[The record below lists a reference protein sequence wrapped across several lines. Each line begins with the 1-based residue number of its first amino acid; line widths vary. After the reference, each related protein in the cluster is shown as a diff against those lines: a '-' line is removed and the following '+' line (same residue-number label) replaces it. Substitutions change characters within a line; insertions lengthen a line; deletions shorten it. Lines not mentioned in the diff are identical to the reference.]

1 MVYKNGEEFLNHLY
15 SDMHREESVMHT
27 ANKSN
32 TPVEKIEKYLNRLE
46 RVHDKASK
54 NSHKMEV
61 LKKFYYD
68 KYVIKELPD
77 SYIELQRRM
86 ARERGYGD
94 ITVTEEMKEELLAH
108 VQNEQMKSL
117 DMWIDYLTSDDAMYP
132 MWFKHYA
139 FRGMLKLNKF
149 DKEKQEFGRRSKTT
163 TEPYIEL
170 NREVLAKV
178 YDTIV
183 KVMGSTEEIS
193 EEISK
198 ALEHGESFKKLYE
211 YYLTNTGYVNRG
223 ENTDG
228 IWIKYE
234 QGDNYKPLWESLQ
247 GKNTGWCTAGEETAR
262 MQLSN
267 GDFYVYYTKDQ
278 NGEYTEPRL
287 AIRMDGKVKIGEVRG
302 VGKNQ
307 NIEECMMPIIAK
319 KLDEFPDKEQY
330 LKKVHDMELLTKIDQ
345 KVKNNLDLTKEE
357 LEFLYE
363 ISGQIEGFGYK
374 RDPRIEEIKEK
385 RNLKKDYALIFDCK
399 EENIGTSISDF
410 EDENKKIVYYV
421 GNLEYKG
428 ETVPA
433 SFRYLKYICGNAD
446 FKSLKSAM
454 GLENLQT
461 IGEGAYFKSLES
473 AIGLESLQT
482 IGEGAYFKSLESAVG
497 LESLQTIGGDAC
509 FGSLKS
515 AEGLENLQTI
525 GKSAYF
531 DALES
536 AIGLESLQTIGEGAY
551 FKSLESAVGLE
562 SLQTIGWSAEF
573 SSLVSAEGLEKLH
586 YIGESGYFNKLESAE
601 GLRSL
606 QIIGRDAHFESLVNA
621 YGLESLQTIGWSAH
635 FENLEDAEG
644 LENLKTI
651 DRKDATEF
659 KNTLVARNRMIK
671 KYYALLYHCQ
681 EENIGTKPSDL
692 EDASNNIMYYVG
704 DLSFNGSTLPDNFKN
719 LKGVVGSV
727 YFENLESAD
736 KLENLQFV
744 IGNAYFNSLRSA
756 NGLNNLR
763 VIGRSGKFDMLENA
777 YGLENL
783 QSIGGSVDFDALK
796 SAVGLG
802 NLQSIGGTANFNQ
815 LENAS
820 GLDSLQ
826 TVGDARFDNL
836 VSAKGLESLQT
847 IEVDAHFDK
856 LKSAEGLENLQTIRG
871 TAYFASLESAVG
883 LNNLQTIG
891 WFVYFES
898 LNSAEGLENLRTVN
912 GKDATELKE
921 EINNRGNIR
930 R

>member
-27 ANKSN
+27 ANKSD

-94 ITVTEEMKEELLAH
+94 ITVTEEMKEVLLAH

-183 KVMGSTEEIS
+183 KVIGFTEKIS

-198 ALEHGESFKKLYE
+198 ALENGESFKKLYE
-211 YYLTNTGYVNRG
+211 YYLTNTGYVKRV

-234 QGDNYKPLWESLQ
+234 QGDNYKPLWRSLQ
-247 GKNTGWCTAGEETAR
+247 GKTTGWCTAGEETAK

-287 AIRMDGKVKIGEVRG
+287 AIRMDGKDKIGEVRG

-330 LKKVHDMELLTKIDQ
+330 LKKVHDMEYLTKIDQ
-345 KVKNNLDLTKEE
+345 KVNDNLELTKEE

-363 ISGQIEGFGYK
+363 IKNEIEGFGYEQ
-374 RDPRIEEIKEK
+374 DPRIEEIKK
-385 RNLKKDYALIFDCK
+385 RRNIKKDYAVIFDCK
-399 EENIGTSISDF
+399 EENIGTELADF
-410 EDENKKIVYYV
+410 DDENKKIIYYI
-421 GNLEYKG
+421 GDLEYEGK
-428 ETVPA
+428 TVPT
-433 SFRYLKYICGNAD
+433 SFRHLKCISGHAV
-446 FKSLKSAM
+446 FKSLTSTK

-461 IGEGAYFKSLES
+461 VGRSLFLNSLTS
-473 AIGLESLQT
+473 AKGLENLQIVGMSAWLNSL
-482 IGEGAYFKSLESAVG
+482 I
-497 LESLQTIGGDAC
+497 
-509 FGSLKS
+509 S
-515 AEGLENLQTI
+515 AEGLENLQTV
-525 GKSAYF
+525 G
-531 DALES
+531 
-536 AIGLESLQTIGEGAY
+536 GSLY
-551 FKSLESAVGLE
+551 LKSLTSA
-562 SLQTIGWSAEF
+562 
-573 SSLVSAEGLEKLH
+573 K
-586 YIGESGYFNKLESAE
+586 
-601 GLRSL
+601 
-606 QIIGRDAHFESLVNA
+606 
-621 YGLESLQTIGWSAH
+621 
-635 FENLEDAEG
+635 
-644 LENLKTI
+644 
-651 DRKDATEF
+651 
-659 KNTLVARNRMIK
+659 
-671 KYYALLYHCQ
+671 
-681 EENIGTKPSDL
+681 
-692 EDASNNIMYYVG
+692 
-704 DLSFNGSTLPDNFKN
+704 
-719 LKGVVGSV
+719 
-727 YFENLESAD
+727 
-736 KLENLQFV
+736 
-744 IGNAYFNSLRSA
+744 
-756 NGLNNLR
+756 
-763 VIGRSGKFDMLENA
+763 
-777 YGLENL
+777 GLENL
-783 QSIGGSVDFDALK
+783 QTVGGSLFL
-796 SAVGLG
+796 
-802 NLQSIGGTANFNQ
+802 N
-815 LENAS
+815 
-820 GLDSLQ
+820 SL
-826 TVGDARFDNL
+826 T
-836 VSAKGLESLQT
+836 SAKGLENLQT
-847 IEVDAHFDK
+847 VGGYVRFDSLTSAK
-856 LKSAEGLENLQTIRG
+856 GLENLQIVGMSACLNSLISAEGLENLQTVG
-871 TAYFASLESAVG
+871 WDLHLDSLTSAKG
-883 LNNLQTIG
+883 LENLQTVG
-891 WFVYFES
+891 WNLYLDS
-898 LNSAEGLENLRTVN
+898 LTSAEGLENLRTVN
-912 GKDATELKE
+912 GEDATEFKN
-921 EINNRGNIR
+921 EINSRGNIR